1 MQRSSLHNPYPV
13 IEKDGVLSF
22 GGNQAWS
29 DSAVMRKCGCGVIGG
44 TDLLLYL
51 SLHKDI
57 CRTELFQEAYLENG
71 ILELPEYMSYVN
83 YFRKKYLPVIPHFGM
98 AGWMLVLGL
107 NRYFR
112 HERIRP
118 VSYTHL
124 DVYKRQACGK
134 SGGRKRR
141 RYCHIYGK
149 SHGGFHEDPLY
160 HN

>member
-71 ILELPEYMSYVN
+71 I
-83 YFRKKYLPVIPHFGM
+83 
-98 AGWMLVLGL
+98 
-107 NRYFR
+107 
-112 HERIRP
+112 
-118 VSYTHL
+118 
-124 DVYKRQACGK
+124 
-134 SGGRKRR
+134 
-141 RYCHIYGK
+141 
-149 SHGGFHEDPLY
+149 
-160 HN
+160 